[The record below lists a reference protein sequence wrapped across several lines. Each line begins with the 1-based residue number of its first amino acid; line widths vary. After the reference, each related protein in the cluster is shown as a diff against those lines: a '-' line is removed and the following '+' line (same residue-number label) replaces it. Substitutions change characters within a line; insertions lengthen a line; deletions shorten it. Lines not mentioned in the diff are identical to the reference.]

1 MRVAVHEVAGWL
13 ITRREDVDEEVDDG
27 VGGLVRGV
35 GLLLVLLALYAA
47 NSLVWTRKM
56 PAQNIY

>member
-1 MRVAVHEVAGWL
+1 MHEVAEWL